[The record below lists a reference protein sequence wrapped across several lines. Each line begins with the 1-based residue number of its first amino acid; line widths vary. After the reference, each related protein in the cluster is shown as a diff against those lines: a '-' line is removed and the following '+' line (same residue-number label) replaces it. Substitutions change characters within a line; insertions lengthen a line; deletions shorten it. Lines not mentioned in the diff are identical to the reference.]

1 MIGLAVLAGI
11 FVLLFML
18 DVVRLLRGILNEQR
32 TTNDLLEDLIPE
44 QGIRRVR

>member
-1 MIGLAVLAGI
+1 MIGLAVLAGL

-32 TTNDLLEDLIPE
+32 ATNDILEERLP
-44 QGIRRVR
+44 